1 MLCVPARNF
10 LTLEVCRSSA
20 CAYAS
25 VVSSSRYVR
34 TDVLA
39 SAFSSDLATRPASA
53 STASDSDVPIS
64 LAMVQA
70 MSRLKPKTKID
81 RRRSTSGP
89 APADIRKLQSSV
101 PPSVRCRGR
110 AVRRPCISRWN
121 RSSSSA
127 ATPRVPNA
135 STRPPASSIAKG
147 ILSRLWHISATT
159 GASASLSLKQRCRR
173 PRGRQTIAR
182 PGRSAPALR
191 SARAMGQA
199 PRVPAGDTRLRL
211 HSRLIAGMSIRA
223 ASRRICSTRT
233 AVEVD
238 GVFATVEHDQHALVG
253 QECRDAGRGGA
264 AFAKQKPRQPLA
276 RLAMSLAVLRLMSG
290 QHEMK
295 ISVPWTVPITWR
307 QRACTPFCIR
317 NR

>member
-1 MLCVPARNF
+1 M
-10 LTLEVCRSSA
+10 CR
-20 CAYAS
+20 Y
-25 VVSSSRYVR
+25 RWQWY
-34 TDVLA
+34 
-39 SAFSSDLATRPASA
+39 RPCHGSN
-53 STASDSDVPIS
+53 
-64 LAMVQA
+64 Q
-70 MSRLKPKTKID
+70 RQ
-81 RRRSTSGP
+81 RSTDG
-89 APADIRKLQSSV
+89 AA
-101 PPSVRCRGR
+101 R
-110 AVRRPCISRWN
+110 AVLLRQIFVNSNRACHRVFGAAEEPVRRPCISRWN

-211 HSRLIAGMSIRA
+211 RFA
-223 ASRRICSTRT
+223 ADRRYVDPGRFPKDLLDQNGGR
-233 AVEVD
+233 VD

-253 QECRDAGRGGA
+253 QECRDAGRGGELSPIELSSA
-264 AFAKQKPRQPLA
+264 PA
-276 RLAMSLAVLRLMSG
+276 RLAMSLAVSRLMSG
-290 QHEMK
+290 QHAMK
-295 ISVPWTVPITWR
+295 SPYHGPCPSPGDSGRGRRFASGTD
-307 QRACTPFCIR
+307 R
-317 NR
+317 N